1 MAGVVSGFFVIAVIV
16 AVGAFAGWSNLMGP
30 QGRFVLNRLTYFIAG
45 PCLVFVSL
53 IKSDLALV
61 FSANFAVA
69 ALAGLLT
76 TALAAVLSIAVLKQD
91 LPHTVI
97 SSVSASM
104 VNSANMGFP
113 IATYVL
119 GDVALALPVALWQM
133 AVFTPLFQSVLHS
146 AVSGQ
151 RPSVRALTGTIIANP
166 MIAASA
172 AGLAV
177 LGFDLHLP
185 AFVIE
190 PIDVIAGIS
199 IPGMLLAF
207 GMSLTASRPFS
218 KDAGHRADILL
229 VTVLKLLVMPLIA
242 WALARWAFGLA
253 GTELYAAVVLAALP
267 TAQNVYV
274 AAARYEV
281 GEEMTRDI
289 ALFTS
294 VGTMI
299 ALMVIASLFGA

>member
-16 AVGAFAGWSNLMGP
+16 TVGAFAGWCNLLGP

-53 IKSDLALV
+53 IDSDLHLIL
-61 FSANFAVA
+61 SANFAVA
-69 ALAGLLT
+69 ALAALLT
-76 TALAAVLSIAVLKQD
+76 TLLAAALSRIFLQQD
-91 LPHTVI
+91 FPHTVI

-113 IATYVL
+113 IAAYVL
-119 GDVALALPVALWQM
+119 GDVSLTLPVALWQM

-151 RPSVRALTGTIIANP
+151 RPSVRALAGTIAVNP
-166 MIAASA
+166 MIVASA

-185 AFVIE
+185 AFVTE

-207 GMSLTASRPFS
+207 GMSLTTSRPFS
-218 KDAGHRADILL
+218 KEAGHRADIVLA
-229 VTVLKLLVMPLIA
+229 TALKLLAMPLFA
-242 WALARWAFGLA
+242 WALGRFAFDLT
-253 GTELYAAVVLAALP
+253 GTALYAVVVLAALP

-289 ALFTS
+289 ALLTS
-294 VGTMI
+294 VGTMV